1 MMHDNEQMIIYSQ
14 IGLKNLSEIDDEDEY
29 DDEEDDEILSTSV
42 DYLETS
48 SSEVESCSVTPS
60 IGKNYTIV
68 LKYCHL
74 PCGHPASPQ
83 SSLCLRTC
91 SCPINHVL
99 KAGECKPMTESTKK
113 MINENSDKNIEHEN
127 SSPRDKRKYLSKKA
141 LKSNL
146 SF

>member
-1 MMHDNEQMIIYSQ
+1 M
-14 IGLKNLSEIDDEDEY
+14 KNLSEIDDDYEY
-29 DDEEDDEILSTSV
+29 DDEEDDEILSTGV

-74 PCGHPASPQ
+74 PCGHPANPQ

-99 KAGECKPMTESTKK
+99 KDGECKPMTETTKK
-113 MINENSDKNIEHEN
+113 MIHENSEKKIEHEN
-127 SSPRDKRKYLSKKA
+127 SSPRDKRKYLSKKGS
-141 LKSNL
+141 KI
-146 SF
+146 